1 MSAENSVV
9 DHSEPVSGVNNGHPT
24 DVKHSKVLR
33 AAIKMS
39 KKAVDNIMAQIVT
52 QLSRISVIRPDQ
64 VPEARIL

>member
-1 MSAENSVV
+1 M
-9 DHSEPVSGVNNGHPT
+9 T